1 MDSVGRLLLRV
12 VLVPLAYFMA
22 VLAGTLVILFGSWKI
37 GQPVSADVE
46 GNQVVL
52 YGFVF
57 AAPVLL
63 VTLLSVMWLPAAVG
77 VLIAEAFAIRSWI
90 FHAAN
95 GALSAYVAWSNFGYV
110 DGSRIALTGPLAV
123 IAAGIAGGL
132 TYWAIA
138 GWSSG
143 FWKPVFRTPEPRPLS
158 PHPASQP
165 PQIR

>member
-22 VLAGTLVILFGSWKI
+22 VLAGTLVVLFGSWKI
-37 GQPVSADVE
+37 GQPVSADME
-46 GNQVVL
+46 GHRVVL

-57 AAPVLL
+57 AGPVLL
-63 VTLLSVMWLPAAVG
+63 VTLLSVM
-77 VLIAEAFAIRSWI
+77 FAIRSWI

-143 FWKPVFRTPEPRPLS
+143 FWKPVLRTPVPPLP

>member
-12 VLVPLAYFMA
+12 ILIPVGYVMA
-22 VLAGTLVILFGSWKI
+22 VIAGTLVILFGSWKI
-37 GQPVSADVE
+37 GQPVMTEVE
-46 GNQVVL
+46 GHPVVL

-57 AAPVLL
+57 AAPILL

-77 VLIAEAFAIRSWI
+77 ILIAEAFAIRSWI

-95 GALSAYVAWSNFGYV
+95 GALSAYVVWSNFGYV
-110 DGSRIALTGPLAV
+110 DGTRIALNGPLAV
-123 IAAGIAGGL
+123 VAAGLAGGF

-143 FWKPVFRTPEPRPLS
+143 FLRPVFRKREAPPFPS
-158 PHPASQP
+158 HPASQP